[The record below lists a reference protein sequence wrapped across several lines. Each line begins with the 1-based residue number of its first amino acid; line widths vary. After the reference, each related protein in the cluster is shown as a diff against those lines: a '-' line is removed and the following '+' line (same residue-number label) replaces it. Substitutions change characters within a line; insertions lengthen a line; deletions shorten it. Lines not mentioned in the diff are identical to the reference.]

1 MLPQQQRQKGIKID
15 SKFLRKKKLNC
26 ENCQNFKAIET
37 EYSDNVGW
45 CYAFLPEG
53 QSARGARNEDKWC
66 GMRGKKFVPKQ
77 EEPKLIEQMTLQ
89 ELNEIDT
96 NGLQPNDKRR
106 ITNAKKK
113 LIGE

>member
-1 MLPQQQRQKGIKID
+1 
-15 SKFLRKKKLNC
+15 
-26 ENCQNFKAIET
+26 
-37 EYSDNVGW
+37 
-45 CYAFLPEG
+45 
-53 QSARGARNEDKWC
+53 
-66 GMRGKKFVPKQ
+66 MRGKKFVPKQ
-77 EEPKLIEQMTLQ
+77 EEPKLIEEMTLQ